1 MFFGFS
7 VVALACSITH
17 VWAVTHLVA
26 VDHTAPIENIG
37 HVKNVDHIADHVT
50 PLAEIDQ
57 IPNIHQIERFPYMM
71 VRYVNGKL
79 AVSFSVTEPTRG
91 SKDVKHIHLDPEEV
105 RGELRLEKIKRARK
119 AAFAQLRALE
129 RLSSGPDR
137 LVVDSIQPGEKLHW
151 KHWDEFYRP
160 REENP
165 ETADVVEMSDA
176 FKRAEERKRADMIN
190 WRTSRATKSIFS
202 QGNLASWALDCFW
215 VARRSRHSADLINK
229 VCTMQIKAQ
238 LRFPYNDKL
247 EKNVKRIEWDLENVY
262 GALKLEKESGGEAAI
277 AKLRESEAKLHEN
290 EGTLQE
296 YALWYE
302 VDAIRRKGPE
312 IKTLINTVCTWHIRT
327 LQRNP
332 AENQDAIITKA
343 PSIPPRIK
351 TDQARDDQALA
362 QA

>member
-1 MFFGFS
+1 
-7 VVALACSITH
+7 
-17 VWAVTHLVA
+17 
-26 VDHTAPIENIG
+26 
-37 HVKNVDHIADHVT
+37 
-50 PLAEIDQ
+50 
-57 IPNIHQIERFPYMM
+57 M

-190 WRTSRATKSIFS
+190 WRTS
-202 QGNLASWALDCFW
+202 
-215 VARRSRHSADLINK
+215 H
-229 VCTMQIKAQ
+229 
-238 LRFPYNDKL
+238 KL

-302 VDAIRRKGPE
+302 VDAIRRKGQIYQLPQAAVKLLSE
-312 IKTLINTVCTWHIRT
+312 TSSNFHNWQAKATLAKP
-327 LQRNP
+327 L
-332 AENQDAIITKA
+332 
-343 PSIPPRIK
+343 PSKPNK
-351 TDQARDDQALA
+351 K
-362 QA
+362 